1 MLLYF
6 LLFSCQ
12 PTVSGASS
20 EIPDSFSL
28 VMVDINNLVV
38 SGNVGA
44 KNPLVVGSK
53 NPLIIGAELGD
64 LHIIDSRE
72 TSKHKRFV
80 CVLFT
85 RHFQ

>member
-6 LLFSCQ
+6 LLFSSQ

-38 SGNVGA
+38 SGTVGA
-44 KNPLVVGSK
+44 KNPLVVDSK
-53 NPLIIGAELGD
+53 NPFVICAELGD

-72 TSKHKRFV
+72 TSKHKK
-80 CVLFT
+80 CVYILYT
-85 RHFQ
+85 RHFH